1 MKKAAITG
9 SSGFIG
15 SAVLRRL
22 IRAGWEVRALLRKS
36 SNRRNLEGLDVEI
49 CIGDL
54 NDRDSLDHFV
64 SGCEVLFHIAA
75 DYRLWVPRPPDIYR
89 TNVTGTI
96 NVLSAAAKA
105 GVGRIVYTSS
115 VATLGLNR
123 DGSPADEETPVTLDD
138 MIGHY
143 KRSKF
148 MAEAEAVR
156 MAQEEGLPVTIVNPS
171 TPVGPRDIRCTPTGK
186 MILEA
191 ASGRIPAYVDTGLN
205 LVHVEDVAM
214 GHLLA
219 LEKGKIGE
227 RYILGGKNLTLKEIL
242 SEISSIAGSPL
253 PRIRLPR
260 WPLFPLACACEAWAR
275 LTRGTEPLIT
285 TCGLRLSGKK
295 MFFSTEKA
303 ERELGYRWRDPK
315 IGLRDAV
322 GWYSQN
328 GYLS

>member
-1 MKKAAITG
+1 
-9 SSGFIG
+9 
-15 SAVLRRL
+15 
-22 IRAGWEVRALLRKS
+22 
-36 SNRRNLEGLDVEI
+36 
-49 CIGDL
+49 
-54 NDRDSLDHFV
+54 
-64 SGCEVLFHIAA
+64 
-75 DYRLWVPRPPDIYR
+75 
-89 TNVTGTI
+89 
-96 NVLSAAAKA
+96 
-105 GVGRIVYTSS
+105 
-115 VATLGLNR
+115 
-123 DGSPADEETPVTLDD
+123 

-205 LVHVEDVAM
+205 LVHVEDVAL

-219 LEKGKIGE
+219 LERGKIGE

-260 WPLFPLACACEAWAR
+260 W
-275 LTRGTEPLIT
+275 
-285 TCGLRLSGKK
+285 KK
-295 MFFSTEKA
+295 S
-303 ERELGYRWRDPK
+303 R
-315 IGLRDAV
+315 
-322 GWYSQN
+322 
-328 GYLS
+328 